1 MSARARFWLP
11 LLWAVKMEGLVLE
24 GRGRLVA
31 VGVVVVVVAR
41 RVERVDVKAVLV
53 EGLMEVDLEDR
64 GRGRP

>member
-24 GRGRLVA
+24 GRGRFVA
-31 VGVVVVVVAR
+31 VVVVASR
-41 RVERVDVKAVLV
+41 AERVDVKAVLV
-53 EGLMEVDLEDR
+53 EGLTEVGLEDR

>member
-31 VGVVVVVVAR
+31 VVVVASR
-41 RVERVDVKAVLV
+41 AERVDVKAVLV
-53 EGLMEVDLEDR
+53 EGLMEVGLEDR